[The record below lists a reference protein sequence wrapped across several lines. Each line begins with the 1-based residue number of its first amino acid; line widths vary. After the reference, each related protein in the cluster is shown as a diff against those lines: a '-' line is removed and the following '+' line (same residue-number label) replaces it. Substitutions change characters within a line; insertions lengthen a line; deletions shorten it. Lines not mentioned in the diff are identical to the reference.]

1 MKLKIGTNN
10 KETYFTN
17 RVDYNVSFTNV
28 SFTNVSFAE
37 MKTLMTVF
45 EGLEEARKLEVV
57 ANEKDK

>member
-1 MKLKIGTNN
+1 MKLKIETNN

-17 RVDYNVSFTNV
+17 QVDYNV

-45 EGLEEARKLEVV
+45 EALEEARKLEVV
-57 ANEKDK
+57 DNEENK

>member
-10 KETYFTN
+10 KDTYFTN
-17 RVDYNVSFTNV
+17 RVDYNV

-57 ANEKDK
+57 DNEKDK

>member
-10 KETYFTN
+10 KETYFSN

-28 SFTNVSFAE
+28 SFEE

-57 ANEKDK
+57 ANEEDK

>member
-28 SFTNVSFAE
+28 SFAE

-45 EGLEEARKLEVV
+45 EALEEARKLEVV

>member
-28 SFTNVSFAE
+28 SFEE

-57 ANEKDK
+57 ANEEDK

>member
-1 MKLKIGTNN
+1 MKLKIETNN

-28 SFTNVSFAE
+28 SFKE

-57 ANEKDK
+57 ANEEDK